1 MTSGQKEVAARVNEA
16 IICKEI
22 RLIDAD
28 GSMIGIISPEQA
40 NIMAKDVGLDLV
52 EISPNAAPPVCK
64 IMDFGKFKYDQ
75 QKREA
80 EARKKQK
87 TIELKEIKFRPNTDK
102 HDYEVKMRSV
112 TKFLENGD
120 KVKITLRFRGREMA
134 HQELGTDLMERVVL
148 DTAHLGKPDVIPKVE
163 GRQMVMIIYPNT

>member
-1 MTSGQKEVAARVNEA
+1 MTSGQKEVAARVNGS
-16 IICKEI
+16 IICKEV
-22 RLIDAD
+22 RLIDAE
-28 GSMIGIISPEQA
+28 GHMVGIVSPEKA
-40 NIMAKDVGLDLV
+40 TTMASEVGLDLV
-52 EISPNAAPPVCK
+52 EISPNATPPVCK

-134 HQELGTDLMERVVL
+134 HQELGAELLERVAT

-163 GRQMVMIIYPNT
+163 GRQMVMIIYPNN